1 MESEVDTSILN
12 SVNIKRFTKSVLEEH
27 GAEIDRSNSAKWSV
41 TFPDDLSQRL
51 EREHGTLVFDP
62 ADREL
67 GAGDLLVQ
75 PGTTVF
81 SALLDLV
88 QQPESIG
95 RLKLTEDTM
104 QLNPPSVLHE
114 SELDVSVS
122 EFSKQTSDYALAFHF
137 RVQFETPSSFHN
149 EEMFSVTVAPETKT
163 RLPELTARLT
173 SHLPQLL
180 EENNEHSPREVSE
193 TKVQQAF
200 EEAQQAVID
209 QSRSIVSEIQDEAD
223 ESANERIAE
232 ISDWYKQRRGEL
244 EQQLKHQQEEVWKW
258 QKKRRNARKD
268 STRRKY
274 IQNRKEAEQEL
285 ERLEKEV
292 KQKKQELDREET
304 EEIDEVIERNE
315 VTVDVSLLGVTE
327 ITYVRGTLEMDVRSG
342 HAEAEVDVS
351 YLPATD
357 EFRGLDCHMCSQD
370 LTDGVLP
377 QLCANGHLIGDPC
390 ATSCR
395 SCGLAYCDE
404 CGAASTFSEC
414 EICWED
420 VCRSC
425 VRTCLSCD
433 SAVCGD
439 HVETCRVCESTTC
452 HFCGEVCST
461 CGEFHCDAHLS
472 LCDDCDE
479 YHCHTHL
486 QSCDICESDRCED
499 HIDRCQECG
508 DLVCSKHNHA
518 CTTCGEVFC
527 ERHIEICDVCEEAEE
542 DPRGFCHEHTVQ
554 CSVDDEVLCSTHRV
568 PTTIGSEH
576 VCTAHQGMC
585 SSCKV
590 EYSRN
595 ALTDGQCSAC
605 RSIGEADQTHVPDD
619 IADEFRSVEAGGNN
633 AYMVILGKKLLGR
646 NKLVVYDL
654 QAREESHRHRA
665 GTIKQLLGGYK

>member
-27 GAEIDRSNSAKWSV
+27 GAEINRSNNAKWSV
-41 TFPDDLSQRL
+41 TFPDELSQRL
-51 EREHGTLVFDP
+51 EREHGTLVFDA

-88 QQPESIG
+88 QRTESIG
-95 RLKLTEDTM
+95 RVELTEDTL
-104 QLNPPSVLHE
+104 QVNPPSVLHE
-114 SELDVSVS
+114 SDLDVSVS
-122 EFSKQTSDYALAFHF
+122 DFSKQTSDFALAFHF
-137 RVQFETPSSFHN
+137 RVQFETPSSFHS
-149 EEMFSVTVAPETKT
+149 EEMFSVTVDPETQT

-180 EENNEHSPREVSE
+180 EENNEHNPREVPE

-209 QSRSIVSEIQDEAD
+209 QARPTVSEIQDEAD
-223 ESANERIAE
+223 ESANERITE
-232 ISDWYKQRRGEL
+232 ISDWYEQRREEL
-244 EQQLKHQQEEVWKW
+244 DQQLEEQREEIQKW
-258 QKKRRNARKD
+258 REKRRKARKD

-285 ERLEKEV
+285 ERLQEEV
-292 KQKKQELDREET
+292 EQKKQELDREET

-327 ITYVRGTLEMDVRSG
+327 ITYVRGTLALDVRSG

-357 EFRGLDCHMCSQD
+357 EFRGLDCQVCSQD

-377 QLCANGHLIGDPC
+377 RLCANEHLIGDPC

-395 SCGLAYCDE
+395 NCGLAYCDE
-404 CGAASTFSEC
+404 CEVESTLSEC
-414 EICWED
+414 EVCWED
-420 VCRSC
+420 VCHSC
-425 VRTCLSCD
+425 VETCSSCD
-433 SAVCGD
+433 SVVCAN
-439 HVETCRVCESTTC
+439 HAETCSDCDSVACRL
-452 HFCGEVCST
+452 CGEACST

-472 LCDDCDE
+472 LCNDCDG
-479 YHCHTHL
+479 YHCQAHL
-486 QSCDICESDRCED
+486 QACDICESVRCAE
-499 HIDRCQECG
+499 HIDRCRECG
-508 DLVCSKHNHA
+508 ELVCSAHRDA
-518 CTTCGEVFC
+518 CATCGEMLC
-527 ERHIEICDVCEEAEE
+527 ERHIEICEVCEEVGE
-542 DPRGFCHEHTVQ
+542 DSRGFCRHHTNR
-554 CSVDDEVLCSTHRV
+554 CSVGNEVLCSTHRV
-568 PTTIGSEH
+568 PTTIGSGK
-576 VCTAHQGMC
+576 VCTAHQGTC
-585 SSCKV
+585 STCKV
-590 EYSRN
+590 EYSGK

-605 RSIGEADQTHVPDD
+605 RSIGDADQKHVPDR
-619 IADEFRSVEAGGNN
+619 ITDEFRSVEVGGNN

-654 QAREESHRHRA
+654 QAKEESHRHSA
-665 GTIKQLLGGYK
+665 GMIKQLLGGY